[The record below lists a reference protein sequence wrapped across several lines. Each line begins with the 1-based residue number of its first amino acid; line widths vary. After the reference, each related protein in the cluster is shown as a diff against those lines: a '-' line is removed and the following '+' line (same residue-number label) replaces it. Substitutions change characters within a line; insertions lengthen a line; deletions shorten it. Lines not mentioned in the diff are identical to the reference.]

1 MNRSVVGALAAAFFL
16 TACSSGG
23 HDGHVVAAQNP
34 APPAASTAPSAEAP
48 MTSAPAAPAAPAP
61 GTVEIDVAIAGG
73 KVTTAKPIVDVPLG
87 KPVLLVVTS
96 DKADMVHVHGYDKE
110 AAVTP
115 DQPLRLTFDATIPG
129 VFEVELHSTDLKL
142 LRLRVR

>member
-1 MNRSVVGALAAAFFL
+1 
-16 TACSSGG
+16 
-23 HDGHVVAAQNP
+23 
-34 APPAASTAPSAEAP
+34 
-48 MTSAPAAPAAPAP
+48 MTSEPAAPAAPAEPAAPAP

-87 KPVLLVVTS
+87 KPVLLEVTS
-96 DKADMVHVHGYDKE
+96 DKADTVHVHGYDKE
-110 AAVTP
+110 GPVTP

-129 VFEVELHSTDLKL
+129 VFEIELHSTKLRL